1 MLESPSKHIFFLRP
15 QYVLPL
21 EHFSGAYS
29 TPPLGMAYLVGT
41 LRKAGHKVTPLDAV
55 GEDLN
60 RFHEFRKN
68 KTTLSIVG
76 LTNDEIIERIPKDVD
91 IIAISLMF
99 SNEWIHHKHLI
110 KEITKKYPDKKV
122 VLGGEHITAEYQRVL
137 EECPNVYACALGEG
151 EETILEIAKGL
162 SRKETMGIAFLEN
175 GQVNLNPRRPRIKN
189 ISELSWPDWD
199 GIPLENYLEKKLGYN
214 SPQGKRA
221 VPMLASRGC
230 PYQCTFCSNNAMWTT
245 RWVPREVD
253 ELIEE
258 IKFNY
263 KTYQMDHVDFHDLT
277 AIVNKKWIL
286 EFSEKM
292 IKENLPLTWSMP
304 AGTRSEALTE
314 DVLELVFKSG
324 CKRMTY
330 APESGSEETLKR
342 MKKRVDLS
350 KMKRSIKAALKIGF
364 NVKVHMIM
372 GSPQQTKKEV
382 LESFI
387 FLFKMALL
395 GVHDASCFAYSPYPG
410 TEDFTY
416 LKEKGLIKIDEEY
429 DEILANN
436 VYNSFKNIKSWSED
450 IPKELLIFT
459 TLGGSAFFY
468 FFQFLFRPH
477 RIFIVFY
484 RIFNNK
490 CFTTFELALSSFLFG
505 FMRTRKKSIQEKTA

>member
-1 MLESPSKHIFFLRP
+1 MSSHAPKNIFLLRP

-29 TPPLGMAYLVGT
+29 TPPLGLAYLVGV
-41 LRKAGHKVTPLDAV
+41 LRKQGHQVTPLDAV

-60 RFHEFRKN
+60 RFHEFKRN
-68 KTTLSIVG
+68 KTRLSVIG
-76 LTNDEIIERIPKDVD
+76 LTDEEILNRVPKDSEIIG
-91 IIAISLMF
+91 ISLMF
-99 SNEWIHHKHLI
+99 SNEWIHHKHLVRKI
-110 KEITKKYPDKKV
+110 CKKFPKTKV
-122 VLGGEHITAEYQRVL
+122 VLGGEHATAEYERIL
-137 EECPNVYACALGEG
+137 NECPDIYACALGEG
-151 EETILEIAKGL
+151 EETLLDIASGTA
-162 SRKETMGIAFLEN
+162 REEVAGIAYQEDS
-175 GQVNLNPRRPRIKN
+175 QVKVNPRRPRINN
-189 ISELSWPDWD
+189 ISEISWPDWQ
-199 GIPLENYLEKKLGYN
+199 GIPLESYLEKKLGYN

-230 PYQCTFCSNNAMWTT
+230 PYQCTFCSNNLMWTT
-245 RWVPREVD
+245 RWVPRDIED
-253 ELIEE
+253 LISE
-258 IKFNY
+258 IKFNFNN
-263 KTYQMDHVDFHDLT
+263 YQMEHIDFHDLT
-277 AIVNKKWIL
+277 AIVNKEWIL
-286 EFSEKM
+286 NFSKRLQE
-292 IKENLPLTWSMP
+292 ESLPITWSMP
-304 AGTRSEALTE
+304 AGTRSEALTKE
-314 DVLELVFKSG
+314 VLESVFKSG

-342 MKKRVDLS
+342 MKKRVNLD
-350 KMKRSIKAALKIGF
+350 KMKQSIKQALKVGF

-372 GSPQQTKKEV
+372 GSPRQTKAEV

-387 FLFKMALL
+387 FLFKMAFI

-410 TEDFTY
+410 TEDFNY
-416 LKEKGLIKIDEEY
+416 LKEKGIIKVDDEY

-436 VYNSFKNIKSWSED
+436 VYNSFKNIRSWSED

-484 RIFNNK
+484 RIFTNK

-505 FMRTRKKSIQEKTA
+505 FMRTRKKAIQEHAS